1 MGSTV
6 HLSRRSIEATRMK
19 VAVLSLMV
27 ILAHAS
33 AHAVYRKPFTAF
45 QNPMNLGF
53 RTYFAKPR
61 YIILSSGYDNA
72 VAATSQK
79 QSFGPSQSF
88 SPRNSFTRGVIPNN
102 EFTSG
107 SLVQNTKAQAEAAV
121 ELLKSFEGSDIAAQ
135 YIEPIF
141 ATTDCI
147 DGIPAAI
154 SLIEEGAKIV
164 ADNAPELVYL
174 EALVE
179 NLRGEKDI
187 LKLLKGSSKML
198 RTLDNLIPNIVSPS
212 SCLTDPESSV
222 KAFQDLG
229 AALKEIN
236 NNPNLNVP
244 LSGKGLL
251 DYSATVMIE
260 TTEFLKTM
268 NTNLNAFETICRS
281 GTKDQAAIYD
291 TIINIMDSLAS
302 LFGVLGFED
311 KEADIQKQGAF
322 IRKIVIEFEDLQLLN
337 LDIECSLNGS
347 YSDLAQLHD
356 DLAKIVEEVGVE
368 KLSTELGVDLSAFN
382 SL

>member
-1 MGSTV
+1 
-6 HLSRRSIEATRMK
+6 MK

-27 ILAHAS
+27 ILAHTS
-33 AHAVYRKPFTAF
+33 AHGVYRKPFTAF
-45 QNPMNLGF
+45 RNHNVGF
-53 RTYFAKPR
+53 RTVSRTISRPTYVTKPR
-61 YIILSSGYDNA
+61 YTRFSSGYHNA
-72 VAATSQK
+72 AAAASQK
-79 QSFGPSQSF
+79 QSFGPAQSF
-88 SPRNSFTRGVIPNN
+88 FPRNSFTRGVVPNN
-102 EFTSG
+102 KFTSG

-164 ADNAPELVYL
+164 SDNAPELLYL

-198 RTLDNLIPNIVSPS
+198 RTLDNLIPNIVAPS

-229 AALKEIN
+229 AALKEISN
-236 NNPNLNVP
+236 SPNLNVP
-244 LSGKGLL
+244 FSGKGLL

-260 TTEFLKTM
+260 TAKFLKTM
-268 NTNLNAFETICRS
+268 NDNLKAFETICRS
-281 GTKDQAAIYD
+281 NTKNHAAIYD
-291 TIINIMDSLAS
+291 TIRNIMDSLAS
-302 LFGVLGFED
+302 LFEVLGFDE
-311 KEADIQKQGAF
+311 KAADIQKQGAF
-322 IRKIVIEFEDLQLLN
+322 IRKIVNEFEDLQPLD

-347 YSDLAQLHD
+347 YSDLAQLQD
-356 DLAKIVEEVGVE
+356 DLAKIVEEVGIE
-368 KLSTELGVDLSAFN
+368 KLSRELGVDLSAFN

>member
-1 MGSTV
+1 
-6 HLSRRSIEATRMK
+6 
-19 VAVLSLMV
+19 MV
-27 ILAHAS
+27 ILVHAS
-33 AHAVYRKPFTAF
+33 PHGNYRKTFTAF
-45 QNPMNLGF
+45 RNHDLGF
-53 RTYFAKPR
+53 RTSYFTKPR
-61 YIILSSGYDNA
+61 YMIFSSGYDNA

-79 QSFGPSQSF
+79 QSFGPSRSF

-107 SLVQNTKAQAEAAV
+107 SLVQNTKAQAEATV
-121 ELLKSFEGSDIAAQ
+121 EILKSFEGSDIAAQ

-164 ADNAPELVYL
+164 SDNAPELVYL

-198 RTLDNLIPNIVSPS
+198 RTLDNLIPDIVAPS

-222 KAFQDLG
+222 KVFQDLG
-229 AALKEIN
+229 SALKEISK
-236 NNPNLNVP
+236 NPNLNVP
-244 LSGKGLL
+244 LSGKGSL

-268 NTNLNAFETICRS
+268 NNNLNAFETICRS
-281 GTKDQAAIYD
+281 GTKDHAAIYD

-302 LFGVLGFED
+302 LFRVLGFEE

-322 IRKIVIEFEDLQLLN
+322 IRKIVNEFEDLQLLN

-368 KLSTELGVDLSAFN
+368 ELSRGLGVDLSAFN

>member
-53 RTYFAKPR
+53 RTYFTKPR
-61 YIILSSGYDNA
+61 YIIFSSGFDNA

-79 QSFGPSQSF
+79 QSFGSSRSF

-121 ELLKSFEGSDIAAQ
+121 EILKSFEGSDIAAQ

-164 ADNAPELVYL
+164 SDNAPELVYL

-179 NLRGEKDI
+179 NLRGENDI

-198 RTLDNLIPNIVSPS
+198 RTLDNLIPNVVAPS

-229 AALKEIN
+229 AALKEIS
-236 NNPNLNVP
+236 NNP
-244 LSGKGLL
+244 K
-251 DYSATVMIE
+251 
-260 TTEFLKTM
+260 
-268 NTNLNAFETICRS
+268 
-281 GTKDQAAIYD
+281 
-291 TIINIMDSLAS
+291 
-302 LFGVLGFED
+302 
-311 KEADIQKQGAF
+311 
-322 IRKIVIEFEDLQLLN
+322 
-337 LDIECSLNGS
+337 
-347 YSDLAQLHD
+347 
-356 DLAKIVEEVGVE
+356 
-368 KLSTELGVDLSAFN
+368 
-382 SL
+382 